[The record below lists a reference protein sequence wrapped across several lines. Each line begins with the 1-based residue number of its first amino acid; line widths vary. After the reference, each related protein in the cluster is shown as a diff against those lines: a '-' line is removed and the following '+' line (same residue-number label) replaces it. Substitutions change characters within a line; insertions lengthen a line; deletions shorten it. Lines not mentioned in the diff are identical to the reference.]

1 MGNRYTVS
9 QENVTPTAGNDILT
23 LVSATSRRLRIWE
36 VQVSGRGTSSAA
48 QSIEVSR
55 STGGTTPGGA
65 ATVNKT
71 DHTDEPTNTFTTAT
85 TWAAQPSQDA
95 SRTVLGFN
103 ALGGANRAGS
113 ASSTRPY
120 GLEARNG
127 ENISIRAATGI
138 TWQPISLSVVVE
150 ED

>member
-1 MGNRYTVS
+1 MGNRYSVS
-9 QENVTPTAGNDILT
+9 QENVTPTAGNDVLT
-23 LVSATSRRLRIWE
+23 IISASGRRIRLWE
-36 VQVSGRGTSSAA
+36 VQASGRGTSSAA
-48 QSIEVSR
+48 QSLEVSR
-55 STGGTTPGGA
+55 STAGTTPGGA
-65 ATVNKT
+65 VTPNKF
-71 DHTDEPTNTFTTAT
+71 DHTDEPAMTSTTAT
-85 TWAAQPSQDA
+85 TWSVQPTQDTN
-95 SRTVLGFN
+95 RTVLGFN

-120 GLEARNG
+120 GIEARNG